1 MAGLGIGMVLRDLV
15 CRRRSL
21 TSVRCWY
28 REVSQGVGANPVRR
42 SDWLRSS
49 DILNTAPCFQQQR
62 RKPNRPQRGSRIND
76 VSFGPTRLLDSHTRV
91 TVRAWCESGQGM
103 PSCTGPSIF
112 LCVVLAGRTGQYR
125 SVLWS
130 WCVQGVCDAEEWD
143 MTDRVRSSWNS
154 HMPEKMQE
162 RF

>member
-1 MAGLGIGMVLRDLV
+1 MAGLGIGLILRDLV

-28 REVSQGVGANPVRR
+28 REVSQGVGANPVQR
-42 SDWLRSS
+42 SDWERSS

-125 SVLWS
+125 SCGRGASKGSV
-130 WCVQGVCDAEEWD
+130 
-143 MTDRVRSSWNS
+143 MPKNDRVRSSWNS